1 MRHDH
6 PFLEY
11 LREAPRC
18 LAHRGASAF
27 WPENTIEAA
36 HAAFDMGARAW
47 ECDVQLTRDGQVVV
61 IHDESLAR
69 TTDVERRFAG
79 DVRAGRGFLVRDFDL
94 TEIRSLDAGTWFN
107 ENGIIYRNAAYF
119 GNRDKLCRSLLAEI
133 EDLSPGIRVPTLEEA
148 LAVTISC
155 DGFINVEIKVFQCVS
170 GREELTAEVWNTIR
184 KIGCENRVLV
194 SSFDHAILK
203 GLRNW
208 DERLAIGL
216 LTNVS
221 ITELYSYLRDEVG
234 ADSYHFAAGLIEVA
248 KRGESKQS
256 QDVGL
261 PAQRDILERLRK
273 KAIPGLAF
281 TVNDAV
287 KAAWL
292 AHECGVSV
300 FSDDPEAVMPAIS
313 R

>member
-1 MRHDH
+1 MRFNH

-36 HAAFDMGARAW
+36 SAAFDMGVRAW
-47 ECDVQLTRDGQVVV
+47 ECDVQLTRDGQVLV

-69 TTDVERRFAG
+69 TTDVAQRFGRDA
-79 DVRAGRGFLVRDFDL
+79 RAERGFLVRDFDFA
-94 TEIRSLDAGTWFN
+94 EIRSLDAGHWFI
-107 ENGIIYRNAAYF
+107 EDGDIYRNAAYF
-119 GNRDKLCRSLLAEI
+119 GNRDKLCRHLLEQI
-133 EDLSPGIRVPTLEEA
+133 KVSSPGISVPTLEEA
-148 LAVTISC
+148 LAVTIDS
-155 DGFINVEIKVFQCVS
+155 DGFINLEIKVFQGVP
-170 GREELTAEVWNTIR
+170 GKEELAGKVWDTIR
-184 KIGCENRVLV
+184 KLGCEKRVLI
-194 SSFDHAILK
+194 SSFDHTVLK
-203 GLRNW
+203 TLRNW
-208 DERLAIGL
+208 DNGLALGL

-221 ITELYSYLRDEVG
+221 ITELYSYLWDEVG
-234 ADSYHFAAGLIEVA
+234 ADAYHFAAAMMVDA
-248 KRGESKQS
+248 KPDELKES

-261 PAQRDILERLRK
+261 PAQRDILDRLRK

-292 AHECGVSV
+292 AHDIGVSV
-300 FSDDPEAVMPAIS
+300 FSDDPESIMPALG
-313 R
+313 